1 MLIYNNDA
9 SGLVIVDTKIFINSV
24 NDLSERRM
32 ATVKNDI
39 QKLIITNY

>member
-9 SGLVIVDTKIFINSV
+9 SGLVIVDTKIVINSV

-32 ATVKNDI
+32 ATVK
-39 QKLIITNY
+39 K